1 MKKVNLLI
9 GLLLVAAWFTP
20 VVLGAEE
27 EERAA
32 PLIHIFNI
40 PTAHSLSQGKY
51 SLSLLY
57 NNIDRETLDL
67 DINQVSFSFSYGVTD
82 RLQLT
87 GIFTPFVQTD
97 FDSPVF
103 DTRQNNHPFANPLI
117 EQGVGDFIIAA
128 KYSFLAENESRPA
141 IALQGYVKLPS
152 ADADKG
158 LGSGKV
164 DGGVDL
170 LISKTVEDYF
180 LLSGSLGFMLVGTH
194 GDIADLD
201 QSLSHELR
209 YSIGTLFPAASHFQ
223 GVVELLGTAYLN
235 DDDFPQEAPL
245 DLTLGMQYRFDSGL
259 RLGLGY
265 RRNVTF
271 SGNMD
276 VRPDGMVAMIS
287 FTPAE
292 KKPAPVPVVPPPVPP
307 PPPEEVN
314 RDPWVKL
321 TADPD
326 KLYSGET
333 SRVTAEAEDPDS
345 DPLTY
350 HWSCSAGVI
359 EGTGAQVDWIARDLA
374 PGAYQVSCRVDDGKG
389 GSASDTV
396 TITVLEKPIVI
407 EDIYFEFDKYEL
419 LPESIAKLDK
429 VAELMKKD
437 PTLTYQIEGHCCYI
451 GTEAYNMALGEHR
464 AQAIKNYLINIKGI
478 SPDRMTTISYGE
490 SQPKYDNSRE
500 ETRRLN
506 RRGHFTVTVKK

>member
-1 MKKVNLLI
+1 MKKVDLLI
-9 GLLLVAAWFTP
+9 GLFLIAACFSP
-20 VVLGAEE
+20 MVLGAEEE

-32 PLIHIFNI
+32 PLIHIFNV
-40 PTAHSLSQGKY
+40 PTSHTLSQGNY

-87 GIFTPFVQTD
+87 GTFTPFVQTD
-97 FDSPVF
+97 FDAPVL
-103 DTRQNNHPFANPLI
+103 DTRQNNHPFGNPFI
-117 EQGVGDFIIAA
+117 EQGVGDFLIAA
-128 KYSFLAENESRPA
+128 KYSFMAEDDARPG
-141 IALQGYVKLPS
+141 IALQGYLKLPL

-164 DGGVDL
+164 DVGADL
-170 LISKTVEDYF
+170 IFSKTVEDYL

-201 QSLSHELR
+201 QNLSHELH
-209 YSIGTLFPAASHFQ
+209 YSIGTLFPAASHLQ

-235 DDDFPQEAPL
+235 DDDFPQEVPL
-245 DLTLGMQYRFDSGL
+245 DLILGMQYRFDNGL
-259 RLGLGY
+259 RLGLGL

-271 SGNMD
+271 SDTD

-287 FTPAE
+287 FTPVE
-292 KKPAPVPVVPPPVPP
+292 KKPAPPP
-307 PPPEEVN
+307 PPPPAPPEVVN
-314 RDPWVKL
+314 RNPWVKL

-333 SRVTAEAEDPDS
+333 SRVTAKAEDPDG

-350 HWSCSAGVI
+350 HWSCSEGVI
-359 EGTGAQVDWIARDLA
+359 EGTGAQVSWIAKDLP

-419 LPESIAKLDK
+419 LPESTAKLDK
-429 VAELMKKD
+429 IAELMKKD
-437 PTLTYQIEGHCCYI
+437 PALTYQIEGHCCYI

-478 SPDRMTTISYGE
+478 SPDRLTTISYGE
-490 SQPKYDNSRE
+490 SQPKYDNARE

-506 RRGHFTVTVKK
+506 RRGHFTVTVK